1 MMASTLADNS
11 SRTLPASGRKR
22 EQEIRLFASKRRYDC
37 KRLQLALTVA
47 ALVAMF
53 RFKSGVIP
61 TLGACAAAGV
71 ALRLSGLA

>member
-1 MMASTLADNS
+1 MTNLMD
-11 SRTLPASGRKR
+11 G
-22 EQEIRLFASKRRYDC
+22 E
-37 KRLQLALTVA
+37 TVA